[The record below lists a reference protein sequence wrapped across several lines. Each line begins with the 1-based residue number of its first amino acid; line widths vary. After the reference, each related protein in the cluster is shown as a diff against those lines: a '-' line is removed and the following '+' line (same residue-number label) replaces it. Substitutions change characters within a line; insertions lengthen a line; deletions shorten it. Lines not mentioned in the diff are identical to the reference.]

1 MAVWRALR
9 CPLDILITIWK
20 QFVVSLIYILSTM
33 ETYNQ
38 ELEQL
43 RSRIPRRHSVENVLE
58 MNNIADEYEDILRKI
73 EAINDSYAKNT
84 APLFDQLDEV
94 RSKIKLSSSSKNSK
108 KNKDMLFDEASG
120 LLKDGVQALMEIL

>member
-1 MAVWRALR
+1 
-9 CPLDILITIWK
+9 
-20 QFVVSLIYILSTM
+20 M

-43 RSRIPRRHSVENVLE
+43 KSRIPRRHSVENVVE

-73 EAINDSYAKNT
+73 EAIDDSYAENT
-84 APLFDQLDEV
+84 APLFEQLDEV
-94 RSKIKLSSSSKNSK
+94 RSKIKLSTSNKNSK